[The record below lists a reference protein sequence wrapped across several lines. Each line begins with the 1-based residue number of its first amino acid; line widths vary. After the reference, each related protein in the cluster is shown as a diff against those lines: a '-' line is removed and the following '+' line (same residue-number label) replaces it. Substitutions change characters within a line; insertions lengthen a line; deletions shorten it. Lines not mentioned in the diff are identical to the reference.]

1 MFSLFVWMEL
11 CMNTSKIRVFY
22 ARLEIS
28 AFLQPLEQLL
38 GVGFLD
44 LTKQSASGEKLS
56 ENLSAG
62 QNLNRPPLPQKA
74 KPWKCEI
81 ELLSLTT
88 GSKKKS
94 DWLFITER
102 KVQVKTTPGTKF
114 PDPGLSF
121 PFSFSIRGYN
131 SPCWVWSQ
139 IWNLHF
145 WMTML
150 NKIQDIHK
158 EPLTKH
164 FCKKSHNSISSHF
177 YLAYIERLLREHA
190 EQ

>member
-62 QNLNRPPLPQKA
+62 QNLNRPPSPSPQKA
-74 KPWKCEI
+74 KPWTCEI
-81 ELLSLTT
+81 EVLSLTT
-88 GSKKKS
+88 GSKKKE
-94 DWLFITER
+94 WLTIYY
-102 KVQVKTTPGTKF
+102 GTQSTGKNNPWNQISWSWPF
-114 PDPGLSF
+114 F
-121 PFSFSIRGYN
+121 PFLFFNPRLQLALLSLISDLKFT
-131 SPCWVWSQ
+131 
-139 IWNLHF
+139 F
-145 WMTML
+145 L
-150 NKIQDIHK
+150 NDDAQ
-158 EPLTKH
+158 
-164 FCKKSHNSISSHF
+164 
-177 YLAYIERLLREHA
+177 
-190 EQ
+190 

>member
-62 QNLNRPPLPQKA
+62 QNLNRPPL
-74 KPWKCEI
+74 
-81 ELLSLTT
+81 SLKKQNRERVRLKFYRWPL
-88 GSKKKS
+88 GRRKKS

-102 KVQVKTTPGTKF
+102 KVQVKNTPGTKLS
-114 PDPGLSF
+114 DPLLSF
-121 PFSFSIRGYN
+121 STFQSGAATRLVEFDLRFEI
-131 SPCWVWSQ
+131 
-139 IWNLHF
+139 
-145 WMTML
+145 
-150 NKIQDIHK
+150 
-158 EPLTKH
+158 
-164 FCKKSHNSISSHF
+164 
-177 YLAYIERLLREHA
+177 YIFE
-190 EQ
+190 

>member
-62 QNLNRPPLPQKA
+62 QNLNRPPLLPLKKQNRESVRLKFYRW
-74 KPWKCEI
+74 P
-81 ELLSLTT
+81 L
-88 GSKKKS
+88 GRRKKS

-121 PFSFSIRGYN
+121 PFSFQSEATTRLVEFDLRFEIYIFEWRCSIRYK
-131 SPCWVWSQ
+131 
-139 IWNLHF
+139 IYIKNL
-145 WMTML
+145 
-150 NKIQDIHK
+150 
-158 EPLTKH
+158 
-164 FCKKSHNSISSHF
+164 
-177 YLAYIERLLREHA
+177 
-190 EQ
+190 